1 MASLTRTVAS
11 AEARSADG
19 TLKSLA
25 KVVRILECFSTTER
39 TLHLVEICSRTGF
52 PRSTTHRLLSA
63 MRVHGFLDQDEER
76 DRYRLGLRLFE
87 FGNVVLAN
95 MDLHREAPPFVDLLV
110 RLTSHAVHVAVFDG
124 REAVVIR
131 RSDPSPEK
139 NTSLNLIESAPAH
152 CTSVGK
158 AILAYQPAPVV
169 ERLIA
174 EGLRRFTDHTITDPP
189 TLRTD
194 LANIRERRY
203 AVDNE
208 EHQPGLRCVGAPI
221 RDHSGRVFAAISV
234 SGAAALLLP
243 SETAN
248 LSRIVIHNAEAISKR
263 LGYRTTKGSE

>member
-1 MASLTRTVAS
+1 MTSPTRTIVS
-11 AEARSADG
+11 SEARSANG
-19 TLKSLA
+19 TFKSLA

-39 TLHLVEICSRTGF
+39 TLHLIEICNRTGF

-95 MDLHREAPPFVDLLV
+95 MDLHREARPFVDTLV
-110 RLTSHAVHVAVFDG
+110 HLTSQAVHVAVFDG

-131 RSDPSPEK
+131 RNDPSPEK

-174 EGLRRFTDHTITDPP
+174 EGLRRFTDHTITDPQM
-189 TLRTD
+189 LRAD
-194 LANIRERRY
+194 LANIRERGY

-234 SGAAALLLP
+234 SGAASRLAA
-243 SETAN
+243 SETGS
-248 LSRIVIHNAEAISKR
+248 LSKIVIHNADALSNC
-263 LGYRTTKGSE
+263 LGYRNAKNLR